1 MKRIPKGPPLTEL
14 VKGSAEYTATLL
26 HQAFRSQFRTEDAYW
41 NWCIVET
48 FADHVIIY
56 DSQLPPDEYWKVAYA
71 AHGTN
76 FVFAARDAWELV
88 ELAYQSA
95 TANEQRAAHAGQQ
108 IVLVESVSWQPLQLG
123 EAVAGKPRTITARGM
138 TADTINANNRR
149 YPAAVLAAAVTEAQQ
164 LATAKR
170 LLAESNHPS
179 DKPSGV
185 ADFLETVIRWDRIT
199 FENGEVLLEGELI
212 PTKGK
217 GENAIILMEH
227 GVYPRLSQRAHGL
240 ADVVEEGGIRFLE
253 ITELHITGY
262 DLVMDP
268 GDRTAETL
276 MFETRSSTVLP
287 PCAAPKEHTAMDTLT
302 LDSLRAD
309 YPELVA
315 QIEQAHDARE
325 RQKLE
330 EALERKRQ
338 EDAAAAKLI
347 ADREAALRKQLGLAD
362 TDDLAEAMQ
371 RNQAEL
377 QRLQDAE
384 QARQVAAYIEQECG
398 QIKYAD
404 VLKQPFVEAVKAAGA
419 KTVEEAKAAIVAKRK
434 EYDALQAG
442 LELAARGHGQLHIL
456 GPVLERERGI
466 PEFARVAFALSESLV
481 RGGHLQ
487 PRNLAQPKNVNERF
501 TAAYL
506 RKFDE
511 VYQQR
516 LAAEARAF
524 HEAEQASD
532 LSLPYSVMRA
542 VIAEALPELVALS
555 VFDVQ
560 MVDAAPTTNIWFET
574 YVGETGATGTVV
586 DEVITGSLVG
596 WTQLANQR
604 LQPGSVVLTNSGATV
619 TYVEGTDYVV
629 DYLNGRVMAL
639 ATITEG
645 QSLKIDYT
653 YDAIRRGEMAAIKK
667 GKNTLSSLALS
678 IKADRLAAE
687 ISNEAVVF
695 SRAALGYDVRSRL
708 LMRLIRQI
716 QNKIDG
722 GLFFLALTAALRV
735 PTNTGGTWV
744 AATDPVSD
752 LVKKIGV
759 SKTKVANRNY
769 DPTAV
774 LMSKTNSDRL
784 SNSDIFSAAGARP
797 DADLT
802 SAGYVGRVK
811 SLPVFDTTN
820 FTDAYI
826 LVVNREIVM
835 HRIAQP
841 MALKGPFPSYS
852 AGELVA
858 AEQYYVEEFNGSE
871 TPVTQKASWL
881 KVA

>member
-1 MKRIPKGPPLTEL
+1 MKRIPKGRPLTEL

-26 HQAFRSQFRTEDAYW
+26 HQAFRSQFRSEDAYW
-41 NWCIVET
+41 NWYIVET
-48 FADHVIIY
+48 FADHVIVY
-56 DSQLPPDEYWKVAYA
+56 DSQLPPDEYWKVPYA
-71 AHGTN
+71 ASGGAYT
-76 FVFAARDAWELV
+76 FTARDAWELV
-88 ELAYQSA
+88 ELTYQSA
-95 TANEQRAAHAGQQ
+95 TANERRRQLAGQP
-108 IVLVESVSWQPLQLG
+108 IPLVESISWQPLQLA

-138 TADTINANNRR
+138 TADTVKGNNRR
-149 YPAAVLAAAVTEAQQ
+149 YPSAVLESAVAEAAQ

-179 DKPSGV
+179 DKPGGV
-185 ADFLETVIRWDRIT
+185 ADFLETVIRWDSIT
-199 FENGEVLLEGELI
+199 FEGGEVLLEGEII

-240 ADVVEEGGIRFLE
+240 AEVVEEGGKRFLE

-268 GDRTAETL
+268 GDPTAETL
-276 MFETRSSTVLP
+276 MFETRNHQPAP
-287 PCAAPKEHTAMDTLT
+287 PALKESPRMDKLT
-302 LDSLRAD
+302 LESLRAE

-330 EALERKRQ
+330 EALTRKQ
-338 EDAAAAKLI
+338 AEDAAAAKLI
-347 ADREAALRKQLGLAD
+347 ADREASLRKQLGLSD

-371 RNQAEL
+371 RNHAEL
-377 QRLQDAE
+377 SRLQAAE
-384 QARQVAAYIEQECG
+384 QARQVAAYIDQECG

-419 KTVEEAKAAIVAKRK
+419 KTVDEAKAVIIAKRA
-434 EYDALQAG
+434 EYDKLQAS
-442 LELAARGHGQLHIL
+442 LVLAARGRGVEIL

-466 PEFARVAFALSESLV
+466 PDFARVAFELQESLV

-487 PRNLAQPKNVNERF
+487 PRNLAQPKNINERF
-501 TAAYL
+501 AAEYL
-506 RKFDE
+506 RKYDE
-511 VYQQR
+511 VYRQR

-524 HEAEQASD
+524 NEAEQASD

-542 VIAEALPELVALS
+542 VVAEALPELVALS

-560 MVDAAPTTNIWFET
+560 MVAPDPTTNIWFET
-574 YVGETGATGTVV
+574 YAGESGASASVV
-586 DEVITGSLVG
+586 DEVIAGSLVG
-596 WTQLANQR
+596 WTQLANKR
-604 LQPGSVVLTNSGATV
+604 LQPGTVVLTNSGASV

-667 GKNTLSSLALS
+667 GKNTLTSMALT
-678 IKADRLAAE
+678 IGADRLAAE

-716 QNKIDG
+716 GQKIDG
-722 GLFFLALTAALRV
+722 GLFYLALSAALRV
-735 PTNTGGTWV
+735 ASNSGGTWT
-744 AATDPVSD
+744 AASDTTAD

-759 SKTKVANRNY
+759 AKTKVANRNY
-769 DPTAV
+769 EPTAV

-784 SNSDIFSAAGARP
+784 SNSDIFTNAGQRP

-820 FTDAYI
+820 FADSYI
-826 LVVNREIVM
+826 LTVNREIVM

-852 AGELVA
+852 SGELVA

-871 TPVTQKASWL
+871 TPVTQKASYV